1 MNTAPHLRIGEVSR
15 RTGVS
20 VDLLRAWEKRY
31 GVLSPGRSEGGFRLY
46 SDEDVE
52 RVRAMQAHLGEGLA
66 AAQAARLAL
75 ETEMRPPLT
84 GSADLVSQDRAELA
98 DALASFAEVRA
109 NAAFDRL
116 LATLTLDTLLAEV
129 LLPYLHDLG
138 DAWEQGDVTV
148 AQEHFASSVIRGR
161 LLGLARG
168 WGAGIG
174 PHALL
179 ACPPGELHDLGL
191 IAFGLA
197 LHSRGWRITFL
208 GQDTPLST
216 IEEHVRVLQPDR
228 VVLSA
233 AEAGPLE
240 DSLHDLRRLTDRVP
254 VSVGG
259 AGATQSLAG
268 EAGATLLSGDPIA
281 AAEGLTSEQKNLTQ
295 VGQAQIAKPG
305 ETESP

>member
-1 MNTAPHLRIGEVSR
+1 VSATPHLRIGEVSR

-46 SDEDVE
+46 SDADVE
-52 RVRAMQAHLGEGLA
+52 RVRTMQAHLGQGLA

-75 ETEMRPPLT
+75 ESEVQPELS
-84 GSADLVSQDRAELA
+84 GSADLVSLDRSELA

-116 LATLTLDTLLAEV
+116 LSTLTLDTLLAEV

-138 DAWEQGDVTV
+138 DAWERGDVTV
-148 AQEHFASSVIRGR
+148 AQEHFASNVIRGR

-197 LHSRGWRITFL
+197 LRSRGWRITFL
-208 GQDTPLST
+208 GQDTPIST
-216 IEEHVRVLQPDR
+216 VEEHVRVVQPDR
-228 VVLSA
+228 VVLAA
-233 AEAGPLE
+233 AEAGPLD
-240 DSLHDLRRLTDRVP
+240 DSLQDLRSLAESVP
-254 VSVGG
+254 LSLAG
-259 AGATQSLAG
+259 AGATQSLAR
-268 EAGATLLSGDPIA
+268 EAGASLLSGDPIA
-281 AAEGLTSEQKNLTQ
+281 EAERLTSELKT
-295 VGQAQIAKPG
+295 
-305 ETESP
+305 

>member
-1 MNTAPHLRIGEVSR
+1 VSTTPHLRIGEVSR

-46 SDEDVE
+46 SDDDVE
-52 RVRAMQAHLGEGLA
+52 RVRAMRTHLSEGLA

-75 ETEMRPPLT
+75 ESEVRPALT
-84 GSADLVSQDRAELA
+84 GSPDLVSQDRVELEE
-98 DALASFAEVRA
+98 ALASFAEVRA
-109 NAAFDRL
+109 NAVLDRL
-116 LATLTLDTLLAEV
+116 LATLSLDALLAEV

-138 DAWEQGDVTV
+138 DAWERGDVTV
-148 AQEHFASSVIRGR
+148 GQEHFASNVIRGR
-161 LLGLARG
+161 LLGLGRG

-197 LHSRGWRITFL
+197 LRSRGWRITFL
-208 GQDTPLST
+208 GQDTPIST
-216 IEEHVRVLQPDR
+216 VEEHVRVLQPDR

-233 AEAGPLE
+233 AEAGPLN
-240 DSLHDLRRLTDRVP
+240 DSLQDLRRLTESVP
-254 VSVGG
+254 VSLAG
-259 AGATQSLAG
+259 AGATQALAQ
-268 EAGATLLSGDPIA
+268 ATGATLLSGDPIA
-281 AAEGLTSEQKNLTQ
+281 EAERLTSEL
-295 VGQAQIAKPG
+295 VA
-305 ETESP
+305 SRR

>member
-1 MNTAPHLRIGEVSR
+1 MSAAPHLRIGEVSR

-31 GVLSPGRSEGGFRLY
+31 GVLSPGRSDGGFRLY
-46 SDEDVE
+46 SDDDVE
-52 RVRAMQAHLGEGLA
+52 RVRAMQAHLGQGLA

-75 ETEMRPPLT
+75 ESGVGTTPTR
-84 GSADLVSQDRAELA
+84 SADLVSQDRAELA
-98 DALASFAEVRA
+98 ESLASFAEVRA

-116 LATLTLDTLLAEV
+116 LAILTLDALLAEV

-138 DAWEQGDVTV
+138 DAWERGEVTV
-148 AQEHFASSVIRGR
+148 AQEHFASNVIRGR

-168 WGAGIG
+168 WGAGMG

-208 GQDTPLST
+208 GQDTPIST
-216 IEEHVRVLQPDR
+216 VEEHVRTLEPDR
-228 VVLSA
+228 VVISA
-233 AEAGPLE
+233 ADAGPLNG
-240 DSLHDLRRLTDRVP
+240 SLQELRGLGSRVP
-254 VSVGG
+254 LLLAG
-259 AGATQSLAG
+259 AGASDSLAQK
-268 EAGATLLSGDPIA
+268 AGAIALSGDPIA
-281 AAEGLTSEQKNLTQ
+281 GAEQLTRELAA
-295 VGQAQIAKPG
+295 ARR
-305 ETESP
+305 

>member
-1 MNTAPHLRIGEVSR
+1 VLYSDPVSTTPNLRIGEVSR

-20 VDLLRAWEKRY
+20 IDLLRAWEKRY

-46 SDEDVE
+46 SDDDVA
-52 RVRAMQAHLGEGLA
+52 RVRTMQAYLGEGLA

-75 ETEMRPPLT
+75 ESELRPALT
-84 GSADLVSQDRAELA
+84 SSSDLVSTNRAELN

-129 LLPYLHDLG
+129 VLPYLHDLG

-148 AQEHFASSVIRGR
+148 AQEHFASNVIRGR

-174 PHALL
+174 AHALL

-208 GQDTPLST
+208 GQDTPIST
-216 IEEHVRVLQPDR
+216 LEEHVRVLQPDR

-233 AEAGPLE
+233 AEAGPLTA
-240 DSLHDLRRLTDRVP
+240 SLHDLRRLADSVP
-254 VSVGG
+254 VSLGG
-259 AGATQSLAG
+259 PGATQSLAA

-281 AAEGLTSEQKNLTQ
+281 EAERLTREQT
-295 VGQAQIAKPG
+295 
-305 ETESP
+305 

>member
-1 MNTAPHLRIGEVSR
+1 MNSAPRLRIGEVSR

-46 SDEDVE
+46 SDEDVD
-52 RVRAMQAHLGEGLA
+52 RVRAMQLHLGEGLA

-75 ETEMRPPLT
+75 ESEVRPAPT
-84 GSADLVSQDRAELA
+84 GSADLVSQDRAEL
-98 DALASFAEVRA
+98 DQALASFAEVQA

-116 LATLTLDTLLAEV
+116 LGTLTLDALLAEV
-129 LLPYLHDLG
+129 LLPYLHELG
-138 DAWEQGDVTV
+138 EAWERGDVTI
-148 AQEHFASSVIRGR
+148 AQEHFASNVIRGR

-174 PHALL
+174 PYALL

-208 GQDTPLST
+208 GQDTPIST
-216 IEEHVRVLQPDR
+216 VAEHVRILQPDC
-228 VVLSA
+228 VVVSA
-233 AEAGPLE
+233 AEARPLT
-240 DSLHDLRRLTDRVP
+240 DSLDDLRRLAGSVP
-254 VSVGG
+254 VALAG
-259 AGATQSLAG
+259 AGATQELAR

-281 AAEGLTSEQKNLTQ
+281 EAERLTGEQKT
-295 VGQAQIAKPG
+295 
-305 ETESP
+305 